1 VAHLSHSE
9 RTWEGDNHLQAGKAR
24 LDGPRPISGITT
36 LSSPYI
42 YRGNEQKKTKHQYTQ
57 RIKHNIRIDI
67 LSKFHTG
74 TTS

>member
-9 RTWEGDNHLQAGKAR
+9 RTWEGDNHPQAGKVR

-42 YRGNEQKKTKHQYTQ
+42 YRGNEQKKASTNIHQGL
-57 RIKHNIRIDI
+57 NIISQSTFS
-67 LSKFHTG
+67 LKFHTG
-74 TTS
+74 TF